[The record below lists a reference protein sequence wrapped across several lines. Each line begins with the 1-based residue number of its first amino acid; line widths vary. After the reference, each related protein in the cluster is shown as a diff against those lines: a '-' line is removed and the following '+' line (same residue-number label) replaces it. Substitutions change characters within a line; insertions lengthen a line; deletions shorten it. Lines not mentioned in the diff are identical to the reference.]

1 MTAHRFNTILIANR
15 GEIALRVIRSARR
28 LGYRTVAVYSDADRN
43 APHARAADLAVHLGA
58 SQPSVSYLNIAAI
71 VDAAR
76 RSGAQA
82 VHPGYGFLAENP
94 EFANAC
100 MEAGLCFIGP
110 TAWSILSMGN
120 KAGAKRLMKE
130 AGVPCVPGY
139 LGADQSDARMLE
151 EARLIGYP
159 VMIKAASG
167 GGGRGM
173 RRVDEDADFV
183 AALHSARSEAEN
195 AFGSGELILEKAI
208 VEPRHIEI
216 QVFADQHGNVV
227 HLGERD
233 CSVQRRHQK
242 LIEES
247 PSPVVT
253 PALRA
258 QMGAVSVAAAKA
270 IDYVGAGTL
279 EFLLDRDG
287 NFYFMEMNTRL
298 QVEHAVTEAVV
309 GVDLVEWQL
318 LVAQG
323 GALPLRQE
331 EIDARLAAGG
341 HAIEVRLCAEDPG
354 ENFLPQSGAIAYWKA
369 PSDLRCDHALESGLT
384 ISPYYDSMVAKL
396 IAHGSDRAD
405 ARRRLGYGLDECI
418 LLGVK
423 TNRHFLSRCMR
434 HAAFV
439 DGHATT
445 AFIETFFPSS
455 ARAPSACE
463 PVVRHMAAAL
473 LALQQ
478 KTQLLDQPCY
488 PAELHGWSSSCVY
501 PQHCR
506 FLLDGEALE
515 VLMTTMQGGRW
526 QMHADGE
533 DAEVVLTASN
543 ENDATLQIDGR
554 ACRVS
559 YASTDAAL
567 YFVFDGI
574 AHTVRDTT
582 YAPPVRDA
590 AGSTSGRI
598 TAPMNGQVVA
608 VHVQLGEGTAAG
620 QALLVIEAMKME
632 HCILSPLDGEV
643 VSLHVQIGDQV
654 APGQVLVELSAAQ

>member
-28 LGYRTVAVYSDADRN
+28 LGYRTVAVYSEADRN
-43 APHARAADLAVHLGA
+43 APHVRAADLVAHLGA
-58 SQPSVSYLNIAAI
+58 SQPSASYLNIAAI
-71 VDAAR
+71 IDAAR
-76 RSGAQA
+76 RTGAQA

-110 TAWSILSMGN
+110 SAWSILSMGN
-120 KAGAKRLMKE
+120 KAGAKRLMEE

-139 LGADQSDARMLE
+139 LGKDQSDARMLE

-159 VMIKAASG
+159 VMIKATSG

-173 RRVDEDADFV
+173 RRVDEDADFI

-309 GVDLVEWQL
+309 GIDLVEWQL

-323 GALPLRQE
+323 GALPLHQD
-331 EIDARLAAGG
+331 EIDARLATGG
-341 HAIEVRLCAEDPG
+341 HAIEVRLCAEDPN
-354 ENFLPQSGAIAYWKA
+354 ENFLPQSGDIAYWKA
-369 PSDLRCDHALESGLT
+369 PVNLRCDHALENGLT
-384 ISPYYDSMVAKL
+384 ISPYYDSMLAKL
-396 IAHGSDRAD
+396 VAHGSDRAD
-405 ARRRLGYGLDECI
+405 AQRRLDYGLNECV
-418 LLGVK
+418 LLGLK
-423 TNRHFLSRCMR
+423 TNRHFLSRCVR
-434 HAAFV
+434 HPAFTA
-439 DGHATT
+439 GHATT
-445 AFIETFFPSS
+445 AFIETFFPAS
-455 ARAPSACE
+455 ARAASPCE
-463 PVVRHMAAAL
+463 PVVKCLAAAL
-473 LALQQ
+473 LALRLR
-478 KTQLLDQPCY
+478 TQEKPRY

-515 VLMTTMQGGRW
+515 VLVTTMQGGRW
-526 QMHADGE
+526 QMDADGK
-533 DAEVVLTASN
+533 DAEVVLTASS
-543 ENDATLQIDGR
+543 ENDATFQIDGR
-554 ACRVS
+554 ACRAS
-559 YASTDAAL
+559 YASTDAGLHFA
-567 YFVFDGI
+567 FDGI

-582 YAPPVRDA
+582 YAPPVRDM
-590 AGSTSGRI
+590 AGSASGRI

-608 VHVQLGEGTAAG
+608 VHVQHGEGTTAG

-632 HCILSPLDGEV
+632 HSIVSPLDGEV

-654 APGQVLVELSAAQ
+654 APGQVLVEISAAF